1 MQILVVEDDRGISS
15 FLEKGLNSEGY
26 RTSVARTAAEAFA
39 ALAPSELEFDLI
51 LLDLGL
57 PSGDGEDVLR
67 QLRQDGHTVPVIIL
81 TARAEV
87 TDKVSGL
94 NAGANDYVT
103 KPFSF
108 EELLARVRATLRTA
122 EQPTSSEIVV
132 NDLRLDLLSKV
143 AWRSGQ
149 RIDLAPR
156 EWALLELF
164 MRNPHQVLSRT
175 QILSHVWDYSF
186 DTGSNVVDVYVG
198 YLRRKLNK
206 PGLVPMVVTVRGAG
220 YRFLDGTDSDDQ
232 RAMSEG

>member
-1 MQILVVEDDRGISS
+1 MQVLIVEDDGGIAS
-15 FLEKGLNSEGY
+15 FLEKGLHAEGY
-26 RTSVARTAAEAFA
+26 RTTVARTVHEALA
-39 ALAPSELEFDLI
+39 ALASADAGFDLV

-57 PSGDGEDVLR
+57 PGGGGEVALRVLR
-67 QLRQDGHTVPVIIL
+67 QEGNAVPVIIL

-87 TDKVSGL
+87 VDKVNGL

-108 EELLARVRATLRTA
+108 EELLARIRATLRTA
-122 EQPTSSEIVV
+122 EQPTSTEMVV
-132 NDLRLDLLSKV
+132 NDLRLDLMSKV

-149 RIDLAPR
+149 RVDLAPR

-164 MRNPHQVLSRT
+164 MRNPRQVLSRA

-198 YLRRKLNK
+198 YLRRKLNR
-206 PGLVPMVVTVRGAG
+206 PGLAPMVLTVRGAG
-220 YRFLDGTDSDDQ
+220 YRFLEDVGDD
-232 RAMSEG
+232 EG

>member
-1 MQILVVEDDRGISS
+1 MQVLIVEDDGGIAS
-15 FLEKGLNSEGY
+15 FLEKGLHAEGY
-26 RTSVARTAAEAFA
+26 RTTVARTVHEALA
-39 ALAPSELEFDLI
+39 ALASADVGFDLV

-57 PSGDGEDVLR
+57 PGGGGEVALRVLR
-67 QLRQDGHTVPVIIL
+67 QEGNAVPVIIL

-87 TDKVSGL
+87 VDKVNGL

-108 EELLARVRATLRTA
+108 EELLARIRATLRTA
-122 EQPTSSEIVV
+122 EQPTSTEMVV
-132 NDLRLDLLSKV
+132 NDLRLDLMSKV

-149 RIDLAPR
+149 RVDLAPR

-164 MRNPHQVLSRT
+164 MRNPHQVLSRA

-198 YLRRKLNK
+198 YLRRKLNR
-206 PGLVPMVVTVRGAG
+206 PGLAPMVLTVRGAG
-220 YRFLDGTDSDDQ
+220 YRFLEDVGDD
-232 RAMSEG
+232 EG